1 MKLLFGF
8 IFIIASLG
16 GASADYEPLIIL
28 LAEHPGLDYPKSN
41 YDSNKKEVTTFDG
54 FEKPNGDKKV
64 VIFVFYTHK
73 GFELEYQRVRDR
85 VISSFSSNLKKS
97 GNLYQALDVDG
108 PFAKLGEGPWGP
120 SAWIET
126 PVFSFFDDQVYYFK
140 GAKEDEYIEYLRKL
154 NGDIYKRIF
163 SNKILYSDNL
173 FEGRIE
179 QAQHNELFDENQIIK
194 LELIYKKEIKRNSR
208 E

>member
-1 MKLLFGF
+1 
-8 IFIIASLG
+8 
-16 GASADYEPLIIL
+16 
-28 LAEHPGLDYPKSN
+28 
-41 YDSNKKEVTTFDG
+41 
-54 FEKPNGDKKV
+54 
-64 VIFVFYTHK
+64 
-73 GFELEYQRVRDR
+73 
-85 VISSFSSNLKKS
+85 
-97 GNLYQALDVDG
+97 
-108 PFAKLGEGPWGP
+108 
-120 SAWIET
+120 

-140 GAKEDEYIEYLRKL
+140 GAKEDEYNEYLRKL

-208 E
+208 ELPLLVDLTNQKLNILTSNHQTEVTVYDKPEHNGNILGSIK